1 MKIKETGPLYRRW
14 RLFVRLVPGSGR
26 RSYTSSVEIKLWR
39 AYGGWYEAVERYAS
53 HGGWTVMERLRD
65 EVYGG

>member
-14 RLFVRLVPGSGR
+14 RLFVRVVTR
-26 RSYTSSVEIKLWR
+26 RRKSWSVAETRLWR
-39 AYGGWYEAVERYAS
+39 VYGGWYEAVERYDI
-53 HGGWTVMERLRD
+53 HGDWTVMEMLRD